1 MIGRVLRV
9 AVPLLLVV
17 VVGAGVWMAF
27 TGSRALAAVDDL
39 QVAADDVQ
47 AAIDDTDVPALRTAA
62 ADAQDA
68 ALRADDALDGPVWGM
83 VAAIPYVGD
92 TPEVARVTASA
103 LATAAEGLTPLL
115 EVSEVL
121 DPASLYSDGRIAVDE
136 LRAAAEPLAMASADL
151 DAAAAEI
158 ATAPAAADGAWVP
171 ASLDTQRAD
180 AAEQLIDAAA
190 ALDTAAAA
198 ADVLPALLG
207 ADGPRRWFVGLQT
220 PAEAR
225 GTGGLAGNF
234 VVLRANNGRLSLG
247 RTGSNTDFDTLPAF
261 PDSPELVDDFEP
273 RYGEDPR
280 LFTNSNLSPHFPS
293 AGTLWRAFFA
303 DTFDGDADVV
313 AGLDVA
319 VLGAIARATG
329 PITLLDGS
337 VLQPDEV
344 VPFFLSDVYDAYP
357 NRDER
362 KQVQEGG
369 RRVCLRRAHVR
380 RPGRGSARERARC
393 PGR

>member
-9 AVPLLLVV
+9 VVPVALIV
-17 VVGAGVWMAF
+17 VVGAGLWMAF

-39 QVAADDVQ
+39 QAAADDVQ
-47 AAIDDTDVPALRTAA
+47 VAIDDTDVPALRSAA

-68 ALRADDALDGPVWGM
+68 ALRANDALDGPVWGL

-103 LATAAEGLTPLL
+103 LATAADGLTPLL
-115 EVSEVL
+115 EVSDVL

-136 LRAAAEPLAMASADL
+136 LRAAAEPLALASADL

-158 ATAPAAADGAWVP
+158 ATAPTAADGAWVP
-171 ASLDTQRAD
+171 ASLDAQRAD
-180 AAEQLIDAAA
+180 AADQLTEAAE

-234 VVLRANNGRLSLG
+234 VVLRANDGRLSLQE
-247 RTGSNTDFDTLPAF
+247 TGSNSDFSVL
-261 PDSPELVDDFEP
+261 PELPDLGEEYVA
-273 RYGEDPR
+273 RYGQDPR
-280 LFTNSNLSPHFPS
+280 LFTNSNVSPNFPD
-293 AGTLWRAFFA
+293 AGVLWRAFYA
-303 DTFDGDADVV
+303 DSLQRNANVVMGTDVV
-313 AGLDVA
+313 AFGEL
-319 VLGAIARATG
+319 IAASGT
-329 PITLLDGS
+329 ITLPDGRTLDGPAA
-337 VLQPDEV
+337 VD
-344 VPFFLSDVYDAYP
+344 FALSGVYDAYP
-357 NRDER
+357 DREER
-362 KQVQEGG
+362 KVFQEAIATAVFEGSHPATSLLIG
-369 RRVCLRRAHVR
+369 WLPQSVR
-380 RPGRGSARERARC
+380 S
-393 PGR
+393 